1 MTGGVYEIAAA
12 ASAPRAAR
20 EAADMCCDGLPARA
34 KHTVRLLVTELVS
47 NGVRHAGATGHPI
60 VVRFAVGA
68 RSVRVA
74 VTDHGP
80 GFEPHTDQPGPDAES
95 GYGLFLVDRMADR
108 WGASNDG
115 AMTVW
120 FELRRGR
127 AELLRPDRVALVA
140 GRASRRLALLGARS
154 AARAL
159 GRGGGTRSRPEPNA
173 NVSRSSRQARVGSP
187 PGWRPPPAR
196 GSRFPSPRMPDRTE

>member
-1 MTGGVYEIAAA
+1 VTAGGVYEIAAA
-12 ASAPRAAR
+12 PSAPRAAR
-20 EAADMCCDGLPARA
+20 EAADTCCDGLSAGA

-47 NGVRHAGATGHPI
+47 NGVRHAGATGDPI

-74 VTDHGP
+74 VTDRGP
-80 GFEPHTDQPGPDAES
+80 GFEPRTGHPGPDAES

-120 FELRRGR
+120 FELHRGR
-127 AELLRPDRVALVA
+127 AEPLKPDRVALVA
-140 GRASRRLALLGARS
+140 GRAGRRLALLWVRS

-159 GRGGGTRSRPEPNA
+159 GRAVGTPSRPEPNA
-173 NVSRSSRQARVGSP
+173 NVFSSSRQARVAP
-187 PGWRPPPAR
+187 RGWRPPPER
-196 GSRFPSPRMPDRTE
+196 GSRFPSPRKPDRTE